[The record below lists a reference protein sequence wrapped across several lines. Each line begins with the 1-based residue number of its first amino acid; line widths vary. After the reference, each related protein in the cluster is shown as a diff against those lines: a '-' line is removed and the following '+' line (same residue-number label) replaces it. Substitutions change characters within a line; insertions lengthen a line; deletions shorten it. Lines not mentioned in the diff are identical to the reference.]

1 MPQQSPATGSPASL
15 ARRTTRSHRV
25 SHHLLSLAALA
36 AAAIMGACASGSGGS
51 SSSSAPRT
59 DAYVITAAEIAN
71 VGATDAYEAVQKLRP
86 NFLRERGQTSLSDP
100 ASTDVTPNVYLNDT
114 KMGDISALRDI
125 PTDNIVTIKYWNDKE
140 AQARFGV
147 GNVSG
152 VIQVT
157 TRKG

>member
-1 MPQQSPATGSPASL
+1 
-15 ARRTTRSHRV
+15 
-25 SHHLLSLAALA
+25 
-36 AAAIMGACASGSGGS
+36 
-51 SSSSAPRT
+51 
-59 DAYVITAAEIAN
+59 
-71 VGATDAYEAVQKLRP
+71 VQKLRP

-114 KMGDISALRDI
+114 KMGDISALKDI

-157 TRKG
+157 TR

>member
-1 MPQQSPATGSPASL
+1 MPQQSPASETPASL
-15 ARRTTRSHRV
+15 ARRATRQHRV
-25 SHHLLSLAALA
+25 SQYLLSLATLA
-36 AAAIMGACASGSGGS
+36 AVATMAACASGSGGGS
-51 SSSSAPRT
+51 SSSSPRM

-86 NFLRERGQTSLSDP
+86 NFMRERGQTSLSDP
-100 ASTDVTPNVYLNDT
+100 GSTDVTPNVYLNDT
-114 KMGDISALRDI
+114 KVGDISALKDI

-157 TRKG
+157 TR